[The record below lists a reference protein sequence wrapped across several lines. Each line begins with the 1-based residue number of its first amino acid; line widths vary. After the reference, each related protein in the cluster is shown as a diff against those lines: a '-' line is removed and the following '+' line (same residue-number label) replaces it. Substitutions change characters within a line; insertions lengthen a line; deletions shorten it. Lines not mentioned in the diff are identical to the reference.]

1 MCEGCMLGAYHYY
14 LATNSG
20 KNEMRLVCMSRLRE
34 MRCGVAESE
43 PARIFAD
50 QGGQG

>member
-20 KNEMRLVCMSRLRE
+20 KNEMRLFVC
-34 MRCGVAESE
+34 
-43 PARIFAD
+43 PAFAK
-50 QGGQG
+50 